1 MVTIVL
7 RTGCPLQRGQEQD
20 ELPVSSDHWQRRR
33 AAEAERQLD
42 SAAHQQ
48 GRQRLSPEGLA
59 AALQV
64 TADPRSAAGSCCA
77 AEHHSLVL

>member
-1 MVTIVL
+1 MVTTML
-7 RTGCPLQRGQEQD
+7 RPVCPLQREQEQD

-33 AAEAERQLD
+33 AAEAERQLG
-42 SAAHQQ
+42 SAADQQ

-64 TADPRSAAGSCCA
+64 TADPTISRSKLVCC
-77 AEHHSLVL
+77 

>member
-1 MVTIVL
+1 M
-7 RTGCPLQRGQEQD
+7 QRDQEQD

-33 AAEAERQLD
+33 TAEAERQLG
-42 SAAHQQ
+42 SAADQQ

-77 AEHHSLVL
+77 AERHRLAL